1 MITPPKD
8 GKGRPSILSQPLPND
23 VLIALKYR
31 SEGMSWKKSAE
42 KSGMTYD
49 RLRNYTCLHPQV
61 KIVLE
66 ELTQAKLDESHS
78 LLIQSAP
85 LASKVLVGIIKDE
98 KIKAYSKIEA
108 VKALF
113 SIIDKGVI
121 DRQQQEQLTELKEQL
136 NALEGNS
143 KVIEVN

>member
-49 RLRNYTCLHPQV
+49 RLRNYTRSHPQV

-85 LASKVLVGIIKDE
+85 AAAKVLVGIIKDE

-121 DRQQQEQLTELKEQL
+121 DRQQAEQLNELKEMV
-136 NALEGNS
+136 NALEGNN

>member
-1 MITPPKD
+1 M
-8 GKGRPSILSQPLPND
+8 
-23 VLIALKYR
+23 
-31 SEGMSWKKSAE
+31 
-42 KSGMTYD
+42 
-49 RLRNYTCLHPQV
+49 
-61 KIVLE
+61 
-66 ELTQAKLDESHS
+66 
-78 LLIQSAP
+78 LIQSAP
-85 LASKVLVGIIKDE
+85 AAAKVLTSIIHDQKV
-98 KIKAYSKIEA
+98 KAYSKIEA

>member
-49 RLRNYTCLHPQV
+49 RLRNYTRSHPQV

-121 DRQQQEQLTELKEQL
+121 DRQQAEQLNELKEMV
-136 NALEGNS
+136 NALEGNN

>member
-1 MITPPKD
+1 MITPPRE

-49 RLRNYTCLHPQV
+49 RLRNYTRSHPQV

-85 LASKVLVGIIKDE
+85 AAAKVLVGIIKDE

-136 NALEGNS
+136 AALEGGKIVDIN
-143 KVIEVN
+143 

>member
-31 SEGMSWKKSAE
+31 SEGLSWKKSAE

-49 RLRNYTCLHPQV
+49 RLRNYTRSHPQV

-66 ELTQAKLDESHS
+66 ELTQATLDESHS

-85 LASKVLVGIIKDE
+85 AAAKVLVGIIKDE

-136 NALEGNS
+136 AALEGGKIVDIN
-143 KVIEVN
+143 

>member
-1 MITPPKD
+1 MITPPRE

-49 RLRNYTCLHPQV
+49 RLRNYTRSHPQV

-66 ELTQAKLDESHS
+66 ELIQAKLDESHS

-85 LASKVLVGIIKDE
+85 AAAKVLVGIIKDE

>member
-49 RLRNYTCLHPQV
+49 KLRNYTRSHPQV

-85 LASKVLVGIIKDE
+85 AAAKVLVGIIKDE

-136 NALEGNS
+136 AALEGRKIVDIN
-143 KVIEVN
+143 

>member
-1 MITPPKD
+1 MITPPKE

-49 RLRNYTCLHPQV
+49 RLRNYTRSHPQV

-85 LASKVLVGIIKDE
+85 AAAKVLVGIIKDE

-121 DRQQQEQLTELKEQL
+121 DRQQQEQLTALKEQL

>member
-49 RLRNYTCLHPQV
+49 RLRNYTRSHPQV

-85 LASKVLVGIIKDE
+85 AAAKVLVGIIKDE

-108 VKALF
+108 IKTLF
-113 SIIDKGVI
+113 AIVDKGVT

-136 NALEGNS
+136 AALEGG
-143 KVIEVN
+143 KIVDV

>member
-49 RLRNYTCLHPQV
+49 RLRNYTRSHPQV

-66 ELTQAKLDESHS
+66 ELTQATLDESHS

-85 LASKVLVGIIKDE
+85 AAAKVLVGIIKDE

>member
-1 MITPPKD
+1 MITPPKE

-23 VLIALKYR
+23 VLIALKHR
-31 SEGMSWKKSAE
+31 SEGLSWKKSAE
-42 KSGMTYD
+42 KAGMTYD
-49 RLRNYTCLHPQV
+49 RLRNYTRSHPQV
-61 KIVLE
+61 KEVLN
-66 ELTQAKLDESHS
+66 ELTQQTLDESHS
-78 LLIQSAP
+78 LLIQSSPA
-85 LASKVLVGIIKDE
+85 AAKVLVSIIKDQ

-108 VKALF
+108 VKTLF
-113 SIIDKGVI
+113 QIIDKGVI

>member
-49 RLRNYTCLHPQV
+49 RLRNYTRSHPQV

-66 ELTQAKLDESHS
+66 ELTQATLDESHS

-85 LASKVLVGIIKDE
+85 AAAKVLVGIIKDE

-136 NALEGNS
+136 AALEGGKIIDIN
-143 KVIEVN
+143 

>member
-1 MITPPKD
+1 MITPPRE

-49 RLRNYTCLHPQV
+49 RLRNYTRSHPQV

-85 LASKVLVGIIKDE
+85 AAAKVLVGIIKDE

>member
-49 RLRNYTCLHPQV
+49 RLRNYTSSHPQV

-85 LASKVLVGIIKDE
+85 AAAKVLVGIIKDE

>member
-1 MITPPKD
+1 
-8 GKGRPSILSQPLPND
+8 
-23 VLIALKYR
+23 
-31 SEGMSWKKSAE
+31 MSWKKSAE

-49 RLRNYTCLHPQV
+49 KLRNYTRSHPQV

-66 ELTQAKLDESHS
+66 ELAQATLDESHS

-85 LASKVLVGIIKDE
+85 AAAKVLVGIIKDE

>member
-49 RLRNYTCLHPQV
+49 RLRNYTRSHPQV

-85 LASKVLVGIIKDE
+85 AAAKVLVGIIKDE

-136 NALEGNS
+136 NSLEGNS

>member
-49 RLRNYTCLHPQV
+49 RLRNYTRSHPQV

-66 ELTQAKLDESHS
+66 ELTQATLDESHS

-85 LASKVLVGIIKDE
+85 AAAKVLVGIIKDE
-98 KIKAYSKIEA
+98 KIKAYCKIEA

-136 NALEGNS
+136 AALEGGKIVDIN
-143 KVIEVN
+143 

>member
-49 RLRNYTCLHPQV
+49 RLRNYTRSHPQV

-85 LASKVLVGIIKDE
+85 AAAKVLVGIIKDE

-136 NALEGNS
+136 AALEGRKIVDIN
-143 KVIEVN
+143 

>member
-1 MITPPKD
+1 MITPPRE

-49 RLRNYTCLHPQV
+49 RLRNYTRSHPQV

-66 ELTQAKLDESHS
+66 ELTQATLDESHS

-85 LASKVLVGIIKDE
+85 AAAKVLVGIIKDE

-136 NALEGNS
+136 AALEGGKIVDIN
-143 KVIEVN
+143 

>member
-1 MITPPKD
+1 MITPPKE

-49 RLRNYTCLHPQV
+49 RLRNYTRSHPQV

-85 LASKVLVGIIKDE
+85 AAAKVLVGIIKDE

>member
-49 RLRNYTCLHPQV
+49 RLRNYTRSHPQV

>member
-49 RLRNYTCLHPQV
+49 RLRNYTRSHPQV

-66 ELTQAKLDESHS
+66 ELTQATLDESHS

-85 LASKVLVGIIKDE
+85 AAAKVLVGIIKDE

-136 NALEGNS
+136 AALEGGKIVDIN
-143 KVIEVN
+143 

>member
-1 MITPPKD
+1 MITPPKE

-31 SEGMSWKKSAE
+31 SEGCSWKKSAE
-42 KSGMTYD
+42 KAGMTYD
-49 RLRNYTCLHPQV
+49 RLRNYTRSHPQV
-61 KIVLE
+61 KEVLK
-66 ELTQAKLDESHS
+66 ELTQQALDTSHS
-78 LLIQSAP
+78 LLIQAAP
-85 LASKVLVGIIKDE
+85 AAAKVLTSIIHDQKV
-98 KIKAYSKIEA
+98 KAYSKIEA

-121 DRQQQEQLTELKEQL
+121 DRQQQEELTELKEQL
-136 NALEGNS
+136 NALEGSS

>member
-1 MITPPKD
+1 MITPPRE

-49 RLRNYTCLHPQV
+49 RLRNYTRSHPQV

-66 ELTQAKLDESHS
+66 ELTQATLDESHS
-78 LLIQSAP
+78 LLIQSAQ
-85 LASKVLVGIIKDE
+85 AAAKVLVGIIKDE

-136 NALEGNS
+136 AALEGGKIVDIN
-143 KVIEVN
+143 

>member
-49 RLRNYTCLHPQV
+49 RLRNYTRSHPQV

-85 LASKVLVGIIKDE
+85 VAAKVLVGIIKDE

-108 VKALF
+108 IKTLF
-113 SIIDKGVI
+113 AIVDKGVT

-136 NALEGNS
+136 AALEGG
-143 KVIEVN
+143 KIVDV